1 MWGNACVTFTGYFF
15 FMETEYKGK
24 KNTQKMFEPTH
35 KYITV
40 ARLKSSLIRFPSF
53 LFAVVKSFFFVWN
66 YFVNVMDC
74 LQQPIIVLNGLAIL
88 FSHINYRTCN
98 ALNFNLNLFNLPF
111 DLFIYDGCQYAA
123 NDEKLISLNG
133 LSWKIQTNRLMN

>member
-1 MWGNACVTFTGYFF
+1 
-15 FMETEYKGK
+15 
-24 KNTQKMFEPTH
+24 
-35 KYITV
+35 
-40 ARLKSSLIRFPSF
+40 
-53 LFAVVKSFFFVWN
+53 
-66 YFVNVMDC
+66 MDC